1 MKSKATFGK
10 HGYLDGASNWPI
22 RKGCPMSNAAVNKA
36 LWWICLVAA
45 PLVLLAIELY
55 HPAEFTEHPGMFEYL
70 RQAQP
75 PPYAHGHVA
84 LGYFGPDW
92 WFTLHSLQT
101 PLVGLVSVGLWLLVA
116 QIDGARDGVV
126 AAVFAWLA
134 RVATFVFLIYYTALD
149 SIGGTG
155 MARAIVHANAMVSA
169 GAITAAQAGQLLDAV
184 WKDPA
189 VGGVGSTISLTGS
202 YAVFFAALFA
212 AIALGVTRRA
222 PLPAQVL
229 LVLFGWQLEVSH
241 TAMHGPIAFG
251 LLTVV
256 GLWIWFAQRRG
267 AGAAMSDTAAA
278 SPSG

>member
-1 MKSKATFGK
+1 
-10 HGYLDGASNWPI
+10 
-22 RKGCPMSNAAVNKA
+22 MSNAAVSKA

-55 HPAEFTEHPGMFEYL
+55 HPAEFTEVPGMFEYL

-75 PPYAHGHVA
+75 APYAHGHVA

-92 WFTLHSLQT
+92 WFTLHSIQT

-116 QIDGARDGVV
+116 RIDGARDGVFG
-126 AAVFAWLA
+126 AVSAWLA
-134 RVATFVFLIYYTALD
+134 RAATFVFLIYYTALD

-155 MARAIVHANAMVSA
+155 MARAIVHANEMVKA
-169 GAITAAQAGQLLDAV
+169 GAISEKQAGMLLNAV
-184 WKDPA
+184 WTDPH

-202 YAVFFAALFA
+202 YAAFFAALFA

-222 PLPAQVL
+222 PRPALVL

-241 TAMHGPIAFG
+241 AAMHGPVAFG
-251 LLTVV
+251 LLAVV
-256 GLWIWFAQRRG
+256 GLWMWIADRRRLV
-267 AGAAMSDTAAA
+267 GAAMPADGGAT
-278 SPSG
+278 PSG

>member
-1 MKSKATFGK
+1 
-10 HGYLDGASNWPI
+10 
-22 RKGCPMSNAAVNKA
+22 MSNAAVNKA
-36 LWWICLVAA
+36 LWWICLFAA
-45 PLVLLAIELY
+45 PVVLLAIELY
-55 HPAEFTEHPGMFEYL
+55 HPAEFTETPGMFEYL

-75 PPYAHGHVA
+75 PPYAHGHIA

-92 WFTLHSLQT
+92 WFTLHSIQT

-116 QIDGARDGVV
+116 RIDGARDGIV
-126 AAVFAWLA
+126 AAISAWLA

-155 MARAIVHANAMVSA
+155 MARAIIHANAMVNA
-169 GAITAAQAGQLLDAV
+169 GAITEAQAAKLLNAV
-184 WKDPA
+184 WTDPA

-202 YAVFFAALFA
+202 WAVFFAALFA

-222 PLPAQVL
+222 PWPALVL

-251 LLTVV
+251 LLVVV
-256 GLWIWFAQRRG
+256 GLWLWFADRRG
-267 AGAAMSDTAAA
+267 AGATAAGA
-278 SPSG
+278 GAG